1 MALRISTVGRFDL
14 VCTTSKPALCSSAGT
29 ETFCK
34 LSPRNPPWLNPSA
47 PFGFRKGACS
57 VTLHGSPLARSLSPP
72 RIICREVTMADT
84 KWMIKGREFVNCNC
98 SYGCPCQFN
107 GLPTH
112 GHCQA
117 VAGFEIEQ
125 GYHGSTKLDNLK
137 FVGIFRWPGAIHE
150 GKGEAAVVIDERA
163 TEAQRGVLLR
173 ILAGQATEPG
183 ATLFN
188 VFAPTLEKLHDPIF
202 APIEFEV
209 DIAERKAR
217 LVVPGVTEG
226 RGEPILNPVTGAT
239 HRVRIDIVGGFEYE
253 LAEIGR
259 GWTRTSQPIKF
270 DLADSYGQFAEIHLC
285 QSGIV
290 H

>member
-1 MALRISTVGRFDL
+1 
-14 VCTTSKPALCSSAGT
+14 
-29 ETFCK
+29 
-34 LSPRNPPWLNPSA
+34 
-47 PFGFRKGACS
+47 
-57 VTLHGSPLARSLSPP
+57 
-72 RIICREVTMADT
+72 MADT
-84 KWMIKGREFVNCNC
+84 KCMIKGREFVNCNC

-173 ILAGQATEPG
+173 ILAGQDTEPG
-183 ATLFN
+183 ATVFN
-188 VFAPTLEKLHDPIF
+188 VFASTPAKLPRPTL
-202 APIEFEV
+202 APIGLQV

-217 LVVPGVTEG
+217 LVVHGVTDG
-226 RGEPILNPVTGAT
+226 RGEAILNPG
-239 HRVRIDIVGGFEYE
+239 
-253 LAEIGR
+253 
-259 GWTRTSQPIKF
+259 
-270 DLADSYGQFAEIHLC
+270 
-285 QSGIV
+285 
-290 H
+290 